1 MAITYSWHIMG
12 MRTINSDPVTDA
24 VYKVE
29 ILKRGVDSEDGVGA
43 GVKQSVPLDVSD
55 LDVDNFTA
63 FSDLSQDQVIQ
74 WVQNTL
80 TDNEEEVL
88 NQRILSA
95 IQKKRQSKKI
105 ISASDLPWLN

>member
-1 MAITYSWHIMG
+1 MAITYSWHVMG

-24 VYKVE
+24 VYMVE
-29 ILKRGVDSEDGVGA
+29 ILKRGVDSEDGVSA
-43 GVKQSVPLDVSD
+43 GVKRYVPLDISD

-63 FSDLSQDQVIQ
+63 FSDLSQEQVIQ

-80 TDNEEEVL
+80 TDNDDEAL

-95 IQKKRQSKKI
+95 IQKKRRSKKI